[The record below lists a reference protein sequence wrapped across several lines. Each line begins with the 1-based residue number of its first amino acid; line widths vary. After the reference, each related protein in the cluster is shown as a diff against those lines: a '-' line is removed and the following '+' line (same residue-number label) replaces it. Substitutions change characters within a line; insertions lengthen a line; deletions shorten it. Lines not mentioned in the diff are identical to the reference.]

1 MKFLVD
7 GGYARA
13 WKTIQKPFLNLEPNY
28 EDARS
33 YNVRKHLT
41 AYHVR
46 RASYWSL
53 LVAPPAGVTYGIG
66 SVWIWASKTNEIAEN
81 HDESWVGNPW
91 RDELETPGAHSM
103 TILRQLFEKL
113 PWTRLQPAP
122 ERLKTQ
128 PGQSDIEAWQTVAAT
143 SEGDCLVAYAPK
155 GGAVDVDTNGLRD
168 GLSVYAVDPRTGTWT
183 KRGKLGD
190 GPELFLLPEGAE
202 LDALLVIAE

>member
-103 TILRQLFEKL
+103 TILRQFFEKL
-113 PWTRLQPAP
+113 PWTRLLPAP
-122 ERLKTQ
+122 ERLKAQ
-128 PGQSDIEAWQTVAAT
+128 PGQGDIEAWQTVAAT

-190 GPELFLLPEGAE
+190 GPQLFRLPEGAE